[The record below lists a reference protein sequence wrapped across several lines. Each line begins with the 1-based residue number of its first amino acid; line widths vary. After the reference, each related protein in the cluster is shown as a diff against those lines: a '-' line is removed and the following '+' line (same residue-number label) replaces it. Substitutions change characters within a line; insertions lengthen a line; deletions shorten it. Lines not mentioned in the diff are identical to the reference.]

1 MRSELKRVL
10 PVPALCRLL
19 ALPFSRWKGNHEI
32 TTYTARCLHRRVII
46 TPVRLRQ
53 RAIGRQFMFIDF
65 KSKWFQAYCRALL
78 ESDREQAQVYIEE
91 ALARI
96 DERSRASE
104 LQRDELDAMG
114 VATRYLNLMG
124 NPESRD
130 SASRDL
136 GKAS

>member
-1 MRSELKRVL
+1 
-10 PVPALCRLL
+10 
-19 ALPFSRWKGNHEI
+19 
-32 TTYTARCLHRRVII
+32 
-46 TPVRLRQ
+46 
-53 RAIGRQFMFIDF
+53 MFIDF

-78 ESDREQAQVYIEE
+78 ESDREQAEVYIEE

-104 LQRDELDAMG
+104 LRRDELDAMG
-114 VATRYLNLMG
+114 LATRYLNLMG